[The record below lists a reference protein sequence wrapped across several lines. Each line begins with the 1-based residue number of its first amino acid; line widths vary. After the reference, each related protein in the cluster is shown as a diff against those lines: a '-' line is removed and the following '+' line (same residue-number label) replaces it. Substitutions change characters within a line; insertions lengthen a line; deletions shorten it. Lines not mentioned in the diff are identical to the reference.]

1 MLGLFALGFYGYT
14 KLPPRLDPLAPL
26 EIAHEPSFVTSLKMR
41 RLQADTGM
49 CLGTLTRAASL
60 SFVPKAITSSE
71 KGCGAADALTLTRAK
86 LVYGGGVRLTCPALA
101 ALAMWERHSVIP
113 AARDVLGTDVTRV
126 LHYGTYSCRNVNG
139 AATGGRSKHA
149 SARAIDIAGFE
160 LKDGR
165 RITVLQDWDAG
176 TPEAR
181 FLARVHEGACGYFGG
196 VLGPDYNAAHK
207 DHFHFEMSGWGF
219 CR

>member
-1 MLGLFALGFYGYT
+1 MTA
-14 KLPPRLDPLAPL
+14 
-26 EIAHEPSFVTSLKMR
+26 LKMR
-41 RLQADTGM
+41 RLQSDPEM
-49 CLGTLTRAASL
+49 CLGTLTRAESIEFA
-60 SFVPKAITSSE
+60 PDAITSTQA
-71 KGCGAADALTLTRAK
+71 GCGAAGALTLTRAK

-113 AARDVLGTDVTRV
+113 AAKEVLGTEVARV
-126 LHYGTYSCRNVNG
+126 LHYGTYSCRNVNS
-139 AATGGRSKHA
+139 AATGRRSKHA

-165 RITVLQDWDAG
+165 RITVLQDWDAE
-176 TPEAR
+176 TPEGR